1 MPLAVEP
8 LAVDDLI
15 DGVRRGRRR
24 AIARLLT
31 RLENDESAAREIIQ
45 QLHAETGRSHL
56 IGLTGPPGSGKS
68 SLTTQIASELRRR
81 DKTVGIIAVDPSSPF
96 SGGAL
101 LGDRIRMRDL
111 AGDSGVFI
119 RSLASRGQL
128 GGLSAAT
135 RGMVRVLDAAGFD
148 AILIETVGAGQA
160 EVDIAAL
167 AQTTLVIEA
176 PGMGDDIQ
184 TSKAG
189 ILEIADLLVVNK
201 ADRPSARQTVQALQM
216 MLDLGHRHNDNRAD
230 ASWQVPILTTV
241 ATTGE
246 GVEALV
252 DQIQAHYDYLQ
263 RSGRLQAREE
273 ARAAQELE
281 QLTRQLLWRHVLAA
295 VPAAQRQALSV
306 AVARREIDPYRAA
319 EQLVSAARPWRSD
332 SAVNS
337 T

>member
-1 MPLAVEP
+1 M
-8 LAVDDLI
+8 DDLI
-15 DGVRRGRRR
+15 EGVRRGRRR
-24 AIARLLT
+24 AIARILT
-31 RLENDESAAREIIQ
+31 RVENDELAARAIIQ
-45 QLHAETGRSHL
+45 QLHGGTGRSHI

-68 SLTTQIASELRRR
+68 TLTTQIASELRRR

-111 AGDSGVFI
+111 SGDSGVFI

-167 AQTTLVIEA
+167 AHTTLVIEA

-201 ADRPSARQTVQALQM
+201 ADRPTARQTVQALQM
-216 MLDLGHRHNDNRAD
+216 MLDLGHRHNDNRAE
-230 ASWQVPILTTV
+230 ASWQVPVLSTV

-246 GVEALV
+246 GVAALV
-252 DQIQAHYDYLQ
+252 DRIAAHFDYLQ
-263 RSGRLQAREE
+263 RSGRLQEREQE
-273 ARAAQELE
+273 RAARELE
-281 QLTRQLLWRHVLAA
+281 QLARQMLWRRILAD
-295 VPAAQRQALSV
+295 VPATTRQALSA
-306 AVARREIDPYRAA
+306 AVAKREMDPYSAAA
-319 EQLVSAARPWRSD
+319 ELVAAILPRPSD
-332 SAVNS
+332 FAGDDA
-337 T
+337 

>member
-1 MPLAVEP
+1 MDE
-8 LAVDDLI
+8 LI
-15 DGVRRGRRR
+15 EGVRRGRRR
-24 AIARLLT
+24 AIARILT
-31 RLENDESAAREIIQ
+31 RVENDELAAREIIQ
-45 QLHAETGRSHL
+45 QLHGGTGRSHI

-68 SLTTQIASELRRR
+68 TLTTQIAGELRRR

-111 AGDSGVFI
+111 SGDSGVFI

-135 RGMVRVLDAAGFD
+135 RGMARVLDAAGFD

-167 AQTTLVIEA
+167 AHTTLVIEA

-201 ADRPSARQTVQALQM
+201 ADRPTARQTVQALQM
-216 MLDLGHRHNDNRAD
+216 MLDLGHRHNDNRAG
-230 ASWQVPILTTV
+230 ASWQVPVLSTV

-246 GVEALV
+246 GVPALV
-252 DQIQAHYDYLQ
+252 DRIEAHFDYLQ
-263 RSGRLQAREE
+263 RSGRLQEREQE
-273 ARAAQELE
+273 RAARELE
-281 QLTRQLLWRHVLAA
+281 QLARQMLWRRILAE
-295 VPAAQRQALSV
+295 VPAATRETLTA
-306 AVARREIDPYRAA
+306 AVANREMDPYSAAA
-319 EQLVSAARPWRSD
+319 ELVAAVLPQRSD
-332 SAVNS
+332 FAGDD

>member
-1 MPLAVEP
+1 MDE
-8 LAVDDLI
+8 LI
-15 DGVRRGRRR
+15 EGVRRGRRR
-24 AIARLLT
+24 AIARILT
-31 RLENDESAAREIIQ
+31 RVENDELAAREIIQ
-45 QLHAETGRSHL
+45 QLHGGTGRSHI

-68 SLTTQIASELRRR
+68 TLTTQIAGELRRR

-111 AGDSGVFI
+111 SGDSGVFI

-135 RGMVRVLDAAGFD
+135 RGMARVLDAAGFD

-167 AQTTLVIEA
+167 AHTTLVIEA

-201 ADRPSARQTVQALQM
+201 ADRPTARQTVQALQM
-216 MLDLGHRHNDNRAD
+216 MLDLGHRHNDNRAE
-230 ASWQVPILTTV
+230 ASWQVPVLSTV

-246 GVEALV
+246 GVPALV
-252 DQIQAHYDYLQ
+252 DRIEAHFDYLQ
-263 RSGRLQAREE
+263 RSGRLQEREQE
-273 ARAAQELE
+273 RAARELE
-281 QLTRQLLWRHVLAA
+281 QLARQMLWRRILAE
-295 VPAAQRQALSV
+295 VPAATRETLTA
-306 AVARREIDPYRAA
+306 AVANREMDPYSAAA
-319 EQLVSAARPWRSD
+319 ELVAAVLPQRSD
-332 SAVNS
+332 FAGDD